1 MSVKKAS
8 GLTPDEEIERD
19 YKVYKERFEQWKEQN
34 RAAVGTDAYIKYVQ
48 QFEAWEKDVEKRR
61 ALAKKKTE
69 NDKSAIENDDAAA
82 KAYAQQQEQYMRMH
96 QKGMA
101 EDAIRSRFSTGPF
114 KAAIHNSPLA
124 AAVKPMD
131 SEVSSLMSAMQT
143 VIQSAIKS
151 DVRSPAEALK
161 PVQAQ
166 SATISAPP
174 LMKSQQIPIPVV
186 QQPPVVKQVQL
197 QLWWTRQAE
206 YGPHDRLFH
215 TFGPRAAPATTKQV
229 ISDSYDYYVPGW
241 LVQREMAH
249 NTLAFPNASHRPSL
263 SLHPL
268 KTDKQKQIPALMSMD
283 VSFPKDF
290 TIPPPNFSA
299 PPPLPSQTSMPPLQQ
314 QQPTPQLHVP
324 LFNPNVPPP
333 SINLSMPPPQQ
344 QFIQAGMKR
353 THSFPGRQLE
363 PMHIPPQRG

>member
-1 MSVKKAS
+1 MAS

-19 YKVYKERFEQWKEQN
+19 YKIYKDRFELWKEQN
-34 RAAVGTDAYIKYVQ
+34 RSAVGTDAYIKYVQ

-61 ALAKKKTE
+61 ALAKKKVD
-69 NDKSAIENDDAAA
+69 NDKSATENDDAAA
-82 KAYAQQQEQYMRMH
+82 RAYAQQQEQYMRMH

-101 EDAIRSRFSTGPF
+101 EDAARSRFSSGPF
-114 KAAIHNSPLA
+114 KTTVRNSPLA
-124 AAVKPMD
+124 ATVNIKPME

-151 DVRSPAEALK
+151 EVRSPADALK

-174 LMKSQQIPIPVV
+174 VMKSQQQIPIPVV
-186 QQPPVVKQVQL
+186 QQPSVAKPV

-206 YGPHDRLFH
+206 YGPHDRLYH

-241 LVQREMAH
+241 LVQKEMAQSS
-249 NTLAFPNASHRPSL
+249 LVFPNPSHRPTL
-263 SLHPL
+263 QIHPS
-268 KTDKQKQIPALMSMD
+268 KTDPPKQLPSLMSLEIP
-283 VSFPKDF
+283 FPQDF
-290 TIPPPNFSA
+290 TVPPPNFRL
-299 PPPLPSQTSMPPLQQ
+299 PLPSQNASMPPPT
-314 QQPTPQLHVP
+314 QPAPQLHVP

-333 SINLSMPPPQQ
+333 SLNLSMQPT
-344 QFIQAGMKR
+344 QFLQAGMKR

>member
-8 GLTPDEEIERD
+8 ALTPDEEIERD
-19 YKVYKERFEQWKEQN
+19 YKIYKDRFEQWKEQN
-34 RAAVGTDAYIKYVQ
+34 RSAVGTDAYIKYVQ

-61 ALAKKKTE
+61 AVAKKKVE
-69 NDKSAIENDDAAA
+69 NDKSATENDDAAA

-101 EDAIRSRFSTGPF
+101 EDAIRSRFSTGHF
-114 KAAIHNSPLA
+114 KAAAHNSPLA
-124 AAVKPMD
+124 ATVNVKPME

-151 DVRSPAEALK
+151 DIRSPADALK

-174 LMKSQQIPIPVV
+174 VMKSQQQLPIPVV
-186 QQPPVVKQVQL
+186 QQPPVVKPV

-215 TFGPRAAPATTKQV
+215 SFGPRAAPATTKQV
-229 ISDSYDYYVPGW
+229 ISDSYNYYVPGW
-241 LVQREMAH
+241 LVQKEMAQ
-249 NTLAFPNASHRPSL
+249 NLLVFPNSTHRSTLEAHPSKVDPPKQLPSL
-263 SLHPL
+263 MSLEVP
-268 KTDKQKQIPALMSMD
+268 
-283 VSFPKDF
+283 FPQDF
-290 TIPPPNFSA
+290 TIPPPNFR
-299 PPPLPSQTSMPPLQQ
+299 PPLPPQNNSSIPPA
-314 QQPTPQLHVP
+314 QPAPQLHVP
-324 LFNPNVPPP
+324 MFNPNVPPP
-333 SINLSMPPPQQ
+333 SINLSMPPPQ
-344 QFIQAGMKR
+344 FLPAGMKR